1 LAFVVLL
8 QAPEYGIDICFIE
21 MLVLLYGHLFA
32 EFLGV
37 ACGEPS
43 YRRAKDRSEL
53 APRIIVVEDVV
64 GWMFFVVAFAI
75 AASYDVYAI
84 SFAIKQTVDVAD
96 VILRLWPVC
105 LDSCWLRQRVD
116 WYKITYSVLPTVV
129 RMVSSKA

>member
-1 LAFVVLL
+1 MAFVVLL
-8 QAPEYGIDICFIE
+8 QAPEYGIDVGFIQG
-21 MLVLLYGHLFA
+21 LTFLYGHLFA

-37 ACGEPS
+37 ACGEPGH
-43 YRRAKDRSEL
+43 RCAKDRSKL

-96 VILRLWPVC
+96 DILRLWPVC

-116 WYKITYSVLPTVV
+116 WYEITYSVLPTVV
-129 RMVSSKA
+129 RMVSSRA